1 MVSLTTFHLKQKA
14 GIPLAFNKLNLKPNV
29 KILAI
34 PTSKHSKAGRKLHTS
49 ATTTPNKETVHIPAP
64 TKSNG
69 TSTSISPQSP
79 SKQQEREYKAT
90 LLVKCKDAKGVVASL
105 AQLLYGLG
113 CNITQSDQFS
123 EDDMFFQRIELDYSD
138 LLVGVGNT
146 IVLENGVEEVA
157 RRFNMEWRIAY
168 QDRVKKAALLVS
180 KLDHCLYDLLIRR
193 ESGELNIDIPIIISN
208 HPSLESV
215 ADKFEVDFVHLPVDG
230 KNPTD
235 KAAQEAR
242 LDTLLQEKG
251 IDFLVLARYM
261 QIFSKDFCERHAHHT
276 INIHHSFLPA
286 FEGGRPYHRAHERGV
301 KIIGA
306 TAHYATA
313 ELDAGPIIAQDVTRV
328 SHRDGVKDLVRKG
341 RDLERLVLSRAVRWH
356 IQDRIIVHNNKTVV
370 FEE

>member
-1 MVSLTTFHLKQKA
+1 MMPLTTFHLKQMA
-14 GIPLAFNKLNLKPNV
+14 RIPLASNKPNV
-29 KILAI
+29 EI
-34 PTSKHSKAGRKLHTS
+34 PATTTRKHSKARQKLHTS
-49 ATTTPNKETVHIPAP
+49 ATATPNKETVHIPAP

-69 TSTSISPQSP
+69 TFVTT

-146 IVLENGVEEVA
+146 VVLENGVEEVA
-157 RRFNMEWRIAY
+157 RRFDMEWKIAY

-208 HPSLESV
+208 HPFLQSV
-215 ADKFEVDFVHLPVDG
+215 ANKFEVDFVHLPVDG
-230 KNPTD
+230 KNLTD

-242 LDTLLQEKG
+242 LDTLLQENG

-328 SHRDGVKDLVRKG
+328 SHRDSVKDLVRKG